1 MQPVDLIT
9 ISREF
14 GAGGSQLAASLGERL
29 GWRVLD
35 HDIAAL
41 VAARLRV
48 PVEDIEAQDEHAPG
62 LLERLGSVALRSN
75 PVFAPSLEH
84 DGGPEPDDIAE
95 ATRQVLIDA
104 ARAPVVIVGHGGQSL
119 FHDRA
124 SALHVRLVAPLA
136 QRVRRICTR
145 TSCGD
150 ADAVGL
156 ARRMDADR
164 IAYIRRYYHRDWH
177 DPLLYHLQINTG
189 AVPLS
194 QAAELVLALVESRR
208 AEVAGGSQAITE

>member
-1 MQPVDLIT
+1 MSPVDLIT

-14 GAGGSQLAASLGERL
+14 GAGGSELAADLGERL

-35 HDIAAL
+35 RDIAAL

-48 PVEDIEAQDEHAPG
+48 DVGDVEDQDEHAPG
-62 LLERLGSVALRSN
+62 ILERLGSVALHSN
-75 PVFAPSLEH
+75 PEFAPSL
-84 DGGPEPDDIAE
+84 GRDDRPGADEIAQ
-95 ATRQVLIDA
+95 ATRAVLLDA
-104 ARAPVVIVGHGGQSL
+104 AREPAIIVGHGGQAL
-119 FHDRA
+119 FHGRTD
-124 SALHVRLVAPLA
+124 ALHVRLVAPLG

-164 IAYIRRYYHRDWH
+164 MGYVRRYYHRDWH

-189 AVPLS
+189 AIALPE
-194 QAAELVLALVESRR
+194 AASLVLALVEARG
-208 AEVAGGSQAITE
+208 AGAGSTTP